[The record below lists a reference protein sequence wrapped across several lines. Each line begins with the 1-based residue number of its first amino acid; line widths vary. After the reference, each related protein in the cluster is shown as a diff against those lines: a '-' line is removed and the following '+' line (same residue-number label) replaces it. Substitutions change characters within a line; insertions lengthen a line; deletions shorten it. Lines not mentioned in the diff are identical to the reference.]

1 LINNSNFIRKIDNKQ
16 YYFENGSQV
25 LFTSEIKTKFI
36 SKTNKAKKLVNNFIT
51 LDIETFVQDNTL
63 IPYLICFY
71 DGKTTYS
78 FGL

>member
-1 LINNSNFIRKIDNKQ
+1 M
-16 YYFENGSQV
+16 
-25 LFTSEIKTKFI
+25 KTKFI
-36 SKTNKAKKLVNNFIT
+36 SKSVKTKNLTNNFII

-71 DGKTTYS
+71 DGKNTYS